1 MSDSSGSSE
10 NCAALLARSPNSYL
24 LSKVLMMT
32 PNLLRVNQLKV
43 IISIFNLPLS
53 LSSIYL
59 ADRFSLNGMFN
70 LFARRFSLLVLMS
83 RHMNNFYDFSIQ
95 LPVVNRKKIPYED
108 GSLNTIIS
116 FYCQKISSFV
126 YLLLNHLSTCTM
138 RPHR

>member
-1 MSDSSGSSE
+1 
-10 NCAALLARSPNSYL
+10 
-24 LSKVLMMT
+24 MMT

-83 RHMNNFYDFSIQ
+83 RHMNDFYDFSIQ
-95 LPVVNRKKIPYED
+95 LPVVNRKKIPYEN

-116 FYCQKISSFV
+116 YYCQKKISSFV